1 MDLRKKKT
9 IATLVYPI
17 RNGKVLLAKKTKKI
31 GIGLWNGWGGA
42 KEKGETIREA
52 ARREFEEES
61 GCFAA
66 LEDFE
71 YVGKVTFHNQKA
83 DGRKFDVEVHIFLL
97 LTWEGEP
104 KSCRE
109 MIEPTMF
116 PINALPFS
124 KMMTSDKDWL
134 PVILSGQLIEAEV
147 WYVLDQNHITKPTKI
162 HKVQKL
168 GSVD

>member
-17 RNGKVLLAKKTKKI
+17 RNGEVLLAKKTKKI

-42 KEKGETIREA
+42 KEEGETIREA

-61 GCFAA
+61 GCLAS

-83 DGRKFDVEVHIFLL
+83 DGRKFDVEVYIFLL

-104 KSCRE
+104 KSCPE
-109 MIEPTMF
+109 MVEPTMF

-124 KMMTSDKDWL
+124 KMMASDKDWL
-134 PVILSGQLIEAEV
+134 PIVLAHQTIEAEV
-147 WYVLDQNHITKPTKI
+147 WYILDQNHMTKPTKI
-162 HKVQKL
+162 HKVAKL
-168 GSVD
+168 DSVD